1 MLIMTVDLKLHVE
14 WRARSKRQDFYWISL
29 PHLSVFEGCVRNGEM
44 ERGKQEK
51 KIEGMKHEAMESDR
65 TEEIND
71 LVSSY
76 KIVSI

>member
-1 MLIMTVDLKLHVE
+1 M
-14 WRARSKRQDFYWISL
+14 

-44 ERGKQEK
+44 EREKQEK
-51 KIEGMKHEAMESDR
+51 KIEGMKHEAMGSDR

-71 LVSSY
+71 SVSSY